1 MLLHDSLF
9 RNETTNRP
17 ITRYGMRAQPQPN
30 KPLTHASR
38 FGPSRVLTQH
48 TSGSPKGRCDD
59 KKKGRSVRQTPT
71 QTVLPPSILSQ
82 NFLQSISPSQSASPS
97 VAQYSAGLAH
107 DARNMLAAMD
117 IYCELLASPGVLKPE
132 DKHLLDELRL
142 LRDSSGKLLDRL
154 LIEALKCLAAP
165 DQAQRRSRGQ
175 SGDTLSPATSAAPDA
190 VHQEMATTPRPSTPA
205 NAIPSALLYDPADA
219 YGPYNDTEGY
229 PTLIARAPGSIV
241 VSGAPSSASVAPRT
255 AGKRVTNLMA
265 ELQSN
270 LPMLSAL
277 AGPRVHVS
285 LELGTCPE
293 GELFMP
299 AVDLTRVLIN
309 LVRNAA
315 EAMSIGGRILIAATT
330 AAKPGAEPAMSTLPG
345 EAGKTIEASETAG
358 AIETPSAVLISI
370 EDNGPGIPL
379 SLLDRIFDLQ
389 ASSATAEESMRP
401 RMQFRPRGLGL
412 RIVRDFVEGGGGS
425 VRALRL
431 PDRGSRFEIVL
442 PMVTVKVTQVRTTR

>member
-1 MLLHDSLF
+1 
-9 RNETTNRP
+9 
-17 ITRYGMRAQPQPN
+17 
-30 KPLTHASR
+30 
-38 FGPSRVLTQH
+38 
-48 TSGSPKGRCDD
+48 
-59 KKKGRSVRQTPT
+59 VRQTPT
-71 QTVLPPSILSQ
+71 QTVLPPSLLSK

-117 IYCELLASPGVLKPE
+117 IYCELLGSPGVLKPE

-154 LIEALKCLAAP
+154 LIEALKCLAAT
-165 DQAQRRSRGQ
+165 DQVQNRPRSHAAV
-175 SGDTLSPATSAAPDA
+175 SGTSSAP
-190 VHQEMATTPRPSTPA
+190 
-205 NAIPSALLYDPADA
+205 PSASHAAASPLDTSQHGTSQHGTPQHGTVDTPGRSLPAALIYDPADGYGA
-219 YGPYNDTEGY
+219 YDGTEAY
-229 PTLIARAPGSIV
+229 PTITARAPRTVNGDSQPS
-241 VSGAPSSASVAPRT
+241 VSVTTRT
-255 AGKRVTNLMA
+255 GGKRVSNLMA
-265 ELQSN
+265 ALQSN

-285 LELGTCPE
+285 LELGSCPE

-315 EAMSIGGRILIAATT
+315 EAMSIGGRILIAATSVSMPET
-330 AAKPGAEPAMSTLPG
+330 DPATSRLPG
-345 EAGKTIEASETAG
+345 EPPAAA
-358 AIETPSAVLISI
+358 AAVLISI

-389 ASSATAEESMRP
+389 ASSATAEESLRP

-412 RIVRDFVEGGGGS
+412 RIVRDFVEAGGGS

-442 PMVTVKVTQVRTTR
+442 PMVTVRVTQVRMEI